1 MSPLD
6 LLGLPSDADA
16 TAVKRVYAQQLRVTR
31 PDEDPEGFQRL
42 HAAYKAALEFCRQQ
56 QPDETARWY
65 EPEINAQPYKPSEP
79 PALSTAPVEATYTS
93 DAIEPPAESRFDADA
108 FCIAA
113 FELASAGD
121 AAVLQAWLAGQHD
134 LWSLQLKTR
143 TGQYLVEK
151 LHQQA
156 PPMPAKCM
164 DVLLRFFN
172 RDQALTMQ
180 DPLAMVKLRRR
191 MQLAWQLES
200 SDEESLGARL
210 AIRTPLERWHAHWI
224 VRQLQRPFQWPRVLW
239 LGINFVKA
247 QRIADFID
255 EVSDHHPTDLP
266 DTIDRRQVDFWLAAS
281 DRQRVASPRLL
292 LGGIRSAAMLLL
304 SILLAPLLSLLYTS
318 SISLQPMLITVGVL
332 MVPSA
337 LWAIWVMWT
346 SLIFWYLTRETPQPL
361 RSVLTYLVPTLCASG
376 VALGAWGQDGFGM
389 FLLLAALWLAAR
401 RYWYRQASRYALLNS
416 GYVRL
421 MFLAAIPML
430 HGVLNASLG
439 SNLVSINEVIA
450 AAAML
455 AWALELTRQLPARA
469 SLS

>member
-1 MSPLD
+1 VRGWRS
-6 LLGLPSDADA
+6 
-16 TAVKRVYAQQLRVTR
+16 
-31 PDEDPEGFQRL
+31 
-42 HAAYKAALEFCRQQ
+42 
-56 QPDETARWY
+56 ARRW
-65 EPEINAQPYKPSEP
+65 NAG
-79 PALSTAPVEATYTS
+79 T
-93 DAIEPPAESRFDADA
+93 
-108 FCIAA
+108 
-113 FELASAGD
+113 
-121 AAVLQAWLAGQHD
+121 
-134 LWSLQLKTR
+134 
-143 TGQYLVEK
+143 
-151 LHQQA
+151 
-156 PPMPAKCM
+156 
-164 DVLLRFFN
+164 
-172 RDQALTMQ
+172 
-180 DPLAMVKLRRR
+180 
-191 MQLAWQLES
+191 
-200 SDEESLGARL
+200 
-210 AIRTPLERWHAHWI
+210 
-224 VRQLQRPFQWPRVLW
+224 
-239 LGINFVKA
+239 
-247 QRIADFID
+247 FID

-318 SISLQPMLITVGVL
+318 GISLQPMLIAVGVL

-455 AWALELTRQLPARA
+455 AWALELARQLPARA